1 MGQKIRLPLFIKGRN
16 TLNKSLDESYNDCR
30 KLYKRNFRLLSKYK
44 KNKDSSI
51 VCLNEVIRNEVYDKN
66 DICNNENMNT
76 EKRKQTNSSSSM
88 IEGYNKSYM
97 KKKSCFFETKKY
109 SRLEKKIFKELNYV
123 DFLKNNRTISDKVY
137 KKIVRKK
144 FALRISLPLLLFVLL
159 LISILLDKSLGCGL
173 VKGLFEVVNN
183 ICAEGT
189 WKDSLKE
196 ILKSSSFSWLFNVP
210 EAVKKNNSYIRDS
223 LLP

>member
-1 MGQKIRLPLFIKGRN
+1 MSSVSE
-16 TLNKSLDESYNDCR
+16 SLDESYNDCR

-51 VCLNEVIRNEVYDKN
+51 VYLNDVSRNEVYDKN
-66 DICNNENMNT
+66 DIHKNENMNT
-76 EKRKQTNSSSSM
+76 EKRKQTNSSSSK

-97 KKKSCFFETKKY
+97 KKKSCVFETKKY
-109 SRLEKKIFKELNYV
+109 SRLEKKIFTELNYI

-144 FALRISLPLLLFVLL
+144 IALRISLPLLLLVFLS
-159 LISILLDKSLGCGL
+159 ISILLDELLGRGL
-173 VKGLFEVVNN
+173 VKGLFEVVN
-183 ICAEGT
+183 ICAGGS
-189 WKDSLKE
+189 WKDTLKG
-196 ILKSSSFSWLFNVP
+196 ILKKPSFSWLFNVP
-210 EAVKKNNSYIRDS
+210 TGVKQNNNYIRDS

>member
-1 MGQKIRLPLFIKGRN
+1 MS
-16 TLNKSLDESYNDCR
+16 TLNESLDESYNDCR

-51 VCLNEVIRNEVYDKN
+51 ECLNEVIRNGVYDKN

-76 EKRKQTNSSSSM
+76 EKRKQMNSSSSK
-88 IEGYNKSYM
+88 IGGCNKSYI
-97 KKKSCFFETKKY
+97 KKKSCVFETKNF
-109 SRLEKKIFKELNYV
+109 SRLEKKIFKELNFI

-144 FALRISLPLLLFVLL
+144 IALRISLPLLLLVLL
-159 LISILLDKSLGCGL
+159 SISILLDELLGRGL

-183 ICAEGT
+183 ICGDKS
-189 WKDSLKE
+189 WIDSFQK
-196 ILKSSSFSWLFNVP
+196 ILKGPSFSWLFNVP
-210 EAVKKNNSYIRDS
+210 KGVTKNNNYIRDS